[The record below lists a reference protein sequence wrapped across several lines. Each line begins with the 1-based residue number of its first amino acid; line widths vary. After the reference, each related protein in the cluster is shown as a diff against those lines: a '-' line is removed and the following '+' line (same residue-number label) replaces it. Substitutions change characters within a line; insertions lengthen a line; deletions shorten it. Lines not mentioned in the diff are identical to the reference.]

1 LRYYRVIIFLLT
13 YCCVIPLHSQPSNV
27 NFNQITVT
35 DGLSQNSV
43 NYIMEDRFGFMWFGT
58 QDGLNRFDGYDFK
71 TYRHQPGNPNT
82 LSHNFVWCMYEDK
95 DGIIW
100 IGTFGGGVSRLDPA
114 IDIFTHF
121 KNAEGDKNSLS
132 DNRVTSIVEYPE
144 GTLWIGTD
152 DGINKLDKKTGKIK
166 RYLTRGSDNGSK
178 KILNRISFINALPG
192 DELWM
197 ISDSGLT
204 SLDTKSEEIKFYS
217 SAPFDEKLS
226 LEGVLGITNENNA
239 LLVSCRIGVVKI
251 DFDSRTSSLVL
262 YNKSSGENSLT
273 YFFAYPD
280 KGDHYWISTD
290 KGLLLFDKHSGISS
304 LYESSSTNLKGITH
318 NNIISIYRNKAGVIW
333 IGTRNG
339 LNRVDRVKDD
349 FGLIKYDA
357 NSNNTLASINIGAFI
372 EDRKGRLWI
381 GSQEGMTLYE
391 PEREKFTI
399 YTHIPGNPS
408 SLSSDYLLSM
418 LEDSKGNIWIGTRNG
433 GLNKVLIPENGEPE
447 NVKFENYSNGGPASI
462 HSIYEDKEGKLWIG
476 SAAGGLYNFDP
487 ASRKFEE
494 YPYNLDG
501 SGPSHPYIYCIEE
514 DSEGNFW
521 LGTANG
527 GLNLFD
533 RKTKRFCYIR
543 NLEDDPKSLSADMVL
558 SIFEDKEGYLWV
570 GTSGRLNRL
579 EARIEDNMFEKF
591 TSGEL
596 QPEFTSFGTQEGLPN
611 EVIYGI
617 LDDEQ
622 GNLWMSTN
630 KGIAKFDPRS
640 EKVLKVY
647 DALDGLQNDE
657 FNQNCYFKNSTGKMY
672 FGGIEGLNVFYPD
685 SIKGNLTQ
693 PPVVITNFSLF
704 NESVPVNDKENFS
717 LEKNVRYLDEID
729 LDYDH
734 GVISFEYASLNFTN
748 PEKNEYAYK
757 MEGFDNDWIY
767 AGDRRQVTYTNL
779 DPGTYTFR
787 VKASNN
793 DGVWNE
799 EGASVI
805 LNIPP
810 PPWMSWYAYL
820 AYAILLI
827 MMILFVIRV
836 RVASVRREIEQKAN
850 IEMAKVQEREIVRKK
865 SSADFHDEAGNKIT
879 KISLLTELAKREV
892 NGHHGLE
899 EYLAKIEEN
908 TKELSSGM
916 RDFIWVLDPAKDS
929 LLDTVQRLKA
939 FGNSMF
945 DYTDTEFTVTGI
957 SEKLDNIPL
966 SMDSRRALMLIFK
979 EAMNNIVKYAKAR
992 SVVLDIAADGEM
1004 IAITMTDDGCGF
1016 DPGSNVS
1023 GYGLSNMKER
1033 AKKIGGAIEIISSP
1047 DSGTKISFT
1056 SNITQMSN

>member
-1 LRYYRVIIFLLT
+1 
-13 YCCVIPLHSQPSNV
+13 
-27 NFNQITVT
+27 
-35 DGLSQNSV
+35 
-43 NYIMEDRFGFMWFGT
+43 MEDRQGFMWFGT

-71 TYRHQPGNPNT
+71 VFRHQPGNHNT

-114 IDIFTHF
+114 TDTFTQY
-121 KNAEGDKNSLS
+121 KKIEGDGNSLS

-152 DGINKLDKKTGKIK
+152 DGLNKFDKKTGTFK
-166 RYLTRGSDNGSK
+166 RFLSRGGK
-178 KILNRISFINALPG
+178 GGTQKILNRISFINSLPG

-204 SLDTKSEEIKFYS
+204 GFNTKSEEIKFYRA
-217 SAPFDEKLS
+217 APFGENIPLD
-226 LEGVLGITNENNA
+226 GIRGISKENNA
-239 LLVSCRIGVVKI
+239 LLVSCNAGLVKI
-251 DFDSRTSSLVL
+251 DFDSRSSFIVRGTELQKGNPVNL
-262 YNKSSGENSLT
+262 NHLFVFS
-273 YFFAYPD
+273 D
-280 KGDHYWISTD
+280 RGDHYWISTD
-290 KGLLLFDKHSGISS
+290 KGLLLVDKRSGRSD

-318 NNIISIYRNKAGVIW
+318 NNIISIYQNKAGVIW

-339 LNRVDRVKDD
+339 LNRIDRVKDD
-349 FGLIKYDA
+349 FGLVKYDA
-357 NSNNTLASINIGAFI
+357 NSSNTLVSINVGAFI
-372 EDRKGRLWI
+372 EDSKGKLWI

-391 PEREKFTI
+391 PELNKFTI
-399 YTHIPGNPS
+399 YKNIPGDPS
-408 SLSSDYLLSM
+408 SISSDYLLSM
-418 LEDSKGNIWIGTRNG
+418 LEDSKGNIWIGTRKG
-433 GLNKVLIPENGEPE
+433 GLNKVIRSGEQGTGS
-447 NVKFENYSNGGPASI
+447 VRFENYLNSDGEPSSI

-476 SAAGGLYNFDP
+476 SANRGLFSLNTT
-487 ASRKFEE
+487 SREFTDYK
-494 YPYNLDG
+494 YNLDG
-501 SGPSHPYIYCIEE
+501 SGPSHPYIYCIKE
-514 DSEGNFW
+514 DSKGNFW

-533 RKTKRFCYIR
+533 RATKRFYYLR
-543 NLEDDPKSLSADMVL
+543 NREDDPKSLSTDMVL

-579 EARIEDNMFEKF
+579 EAKIEDNMFGKF
-591 TSGEL
+591 TSGAL

-657 FNQNCYFKNSTGKMY
+657 FNQNCYFKSSTGKMY
-672 FGGIEGLNVFYPD
+672 FGGIEGLNVFHPD
-685 SIKGNLTQ
+685 SIKGNQ
-693 PPVVITNFSLF
+693 IPPPVVITNFSLF
-704 NESVPVNDKENFS
+704 NESVPVNDKEKFS

-734 GVISFEYASLNFTN
+734 DVISFEFAALNFAS

-799 EGASVI
+799 EGTSVL

-810 PPWMSWYAYL
+810 PPWLSWYAYL

-827 MMILFVIRV
+827 MVVLFVIRV
-836 RVASVRREIEQKAN
+836 KVASVRREIEQKAN

-899 EYLAKIEEN
+899 EYLTKIEEN

-929 LLDTVQRLKA
+929 LLDTVQRLKD

-992 SVVLDIAADGEM
+992 SVVLDIAASGGK
-1004 IAITMTDDGCGF
+1004 ISITLADDGCGF
-1016 DPGSNVS
+1016 TPGSNGS
-1023 GYGLSNMKER
+1023 GYGLSNMKNR
-1033 AKKIGGAIEIISSP
+1033 AKKIGGVIEITSTH